1 MARVTRPGGRVV
13 VLEITTPQKPPLSWF
28 FRAWFDTVVPALGRF
43 AGDPDAY
50 TYLPSSVRRFPG
62 PEDAGRADG
71 GRGPRGRALGAHG
84 RRHHRDPRGHA
95 AVNTAQAQLGA
106 VLSAGGPA
114 LARLLERTEARL
126 AEVAE
131 THGAALGAHAAGTLA
146 AGGKRLRP
154 VLVFLC
160 GDGDGVDERLVAAGA
175 AVELL
180 HMATLV
186 HDDVLDA
193 AELRRGR
200 PTVFAV
206 AGRSAATAT
215 GDLLFSRAFAELAA
229 TGSEDAVR
237 ALSTASSAL
246 ARGELM
252 QRADAWDESVTPERY
267 LERCRLKTAS
277 LFEASCRLGALFGGR
292 PDLAPGARAASASGS
307 ALAFQ
312 MLDDVL
318 DVSGPAERTGKPRGA
333 DLLDGTVTLPLI
345 LARRA
350 DPTLPGQVTT
360 AAGGGGG
367 VRADRGHRRPRGG
380 PRAGARARDGGKAG
394 ARRPRALGARTRSA
408 RGRRRRRALRL
419 GPLAWARRAHRV
431 RRNALSR
438 CTRA

>member
-1 MARVTRPGGRVV
+1 
-13 VLEITTPQKPPLSWF
+13 
-28 FRAWFDTVVPALGRF
+28 
-43 AGDPDAY
+43 
-50 TYLPSSVRRFPG
+50 
-62 PEDAGRADG
+62 
-71 GRGPRGRALGAHG
+71 
-84 RRHHRDPRGHA
+84 
-95 AVNTAQAQLGA
+95 VNTAQAQLGA

-114 LARLLERTEARL
+114 LARLLDRTEARL
-126 AEVAE
+126 AEIAN
-131 THGAALGAHAAGTLA
+131 THGAALGTHATGTLA

-160 GDGDGVDERLVAAGA
+160 GSAHDDERLVAAGA

-186 HDDVLDA
+186 HDDVLDGA
-193 AELRRGR
+193 KLRRGR
-200 PTVFAV
+200 PTVFAD
-206 AGRSAATAT
+206 AGRPAATAT

-252 QRADAWDESVTPERY
+252 QRADAWNEDVTPERY

-292 PDLAPGARAASASGS
+292 PDLAPALGRFGERLG
-307 ALAFQ
+307 LAFQ

-345 LARRA
+345 LARRE
-350 DPTLPGQVTT
+350 DPALPGEVTSPQQADAVCDRIAATGALQDARAQALAHVT
-360 AAGGGGG
+360 AAKQ
-367 VRADRGHRRPRGG
+367 AL
-380 PRAGARARDGGKAG
+380 DG
-394 ARRPRALGARTRSA
+394 LELSE
-408 RGRRRRRALRL
+408 RRRHALQLVADGVVERY
-419 GPLAWARRAHRV
+419 A
-431 RRNALSR
+431 
-438 CTRA
+438 